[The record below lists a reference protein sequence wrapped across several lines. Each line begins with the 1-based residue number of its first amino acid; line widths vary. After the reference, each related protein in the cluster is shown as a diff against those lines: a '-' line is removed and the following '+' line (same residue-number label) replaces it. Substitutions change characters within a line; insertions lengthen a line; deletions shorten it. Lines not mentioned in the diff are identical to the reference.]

1 MNFKDPKNIL
11 EFIKFQKQLLYK
23 YKNYVKELMQKDYKK
38 AAILAYWLRDYLGYI
53 KNEKTFKPK
62 QLITYKRGQIVFV
75 NFGFRVGQ
83 ELGGLHYAIV
93 LDVKNSKGNST
104 LTVIPLKSKKDK
116 DKDNIYQNIYM
127 VPLGSI
133 LIDLLID
140 KADSMATTINQEA
153 SILARTHGADEINS
167 DKSIQNRIKILRKQY
182 NDAISVLKYFNN
194 LKSESMADIGQ
205 ITTISKQRIKGPVRR
220 NDVLADVILPD
231 ELMSQLE
238 DKIKFLYF
246 SCEKP

>member
-11 EFIKFQKQLLYK
+11 EFIKFQKHLLYK

-38 AAILAYWLRDYLGYI
+38 AAILVYWLRDYLGYI
-53 KNEKTFKPK
+53 KNEKTFKPR

-83 ELGGLHYAIV
+83 EIGGLHYAIV
-93 LDVKNSKGNST
+93 LDVKNSKGNTT

-116 DKDNIYQNIYM
+116 DTTYQSIYM
-127 VPLGSI
+127 VSLGSI

-140 KADSMATTINQEA
+140 KADRMSTAINQEA
-153 SILARTHGADEINS
+153 AILAKTHYVDEINS
-167 DKSIQNRIKILRKQY
+167 DKSIQNKIKTLRKQY

-205 ITTISKQRIKGPVRR
+205 ITTISKQRIKGPVRSD
-220 NDVLADVILPD
+220 DVLANVILPD
-231 ELMSQLE
+231 KLMKQLE

-246 SCEKP
+246 SCGKS

>member
-11 EFIKFQKQLLYK
+11 EFIKFQKHLLYK

-38 AAILAYWLRDYLGYI
+38 AAILVYWLRDYLGYI
-53 KNEKTFKPK
+53 KNEKTFKPR

-83 ELGGLHYAIV
+83 EIGGLHYAIV
-93 LDVKNSKGNST
+93 LDVKNSKGNTT

-116 DKDNIYQNIYM
+116 DTTYQSIYM
-127 VPLGSI
+127 VSLGSI

-140 KADSMATTINQEA
+140 KADRMSTAINQEA
-153 SILARTHGADEINS
+153 VILAKTHYVDEINS
-167 DKSIQNRIKILRKQY
+167 DKSIQNKIKTLRKQY
-182 NDAISVLKYFNN
+182 NDAISVLKYFKN

-205 ITTISKQRIKGPVRR
+205 ITTISKQRIKGPVRSD
-220 NDVLADVILPD
+220 DVLANVILPD
-231 ELMSQLE
+231 KLMKQLE

-246 SCEKP
+246 SCGKP

>member
-11 EFIKFQKQLLYK
+11 EFIKFQKQLLYR
-23 YKNYVKELMQKDYKK
+23 YKSYVKELMQKDYKK
-38 AAILAYWLRDYLGYI
+38 AAILVYWLRDYLGYI
-53 KNEKTFKPK
+53 KNENTFKPR

-93 LDVKNSKGNST
+93 LDVKNNKGNTT

-116 DKDNIYQNIYM
+116 DTIYQNIYM
-127 VPLGSI
+127 VPLGSV

-140 KADSMATTINQEA
+140 KADRMSTAINQEA
-153 SILARTHGADEINS
+153 AVLAKTHYVDKINS
-167 DKSIQNRIKILRKQY
+167 DKSIQNKIKTLRKQY

-205 ITTISKQRIKGPVRR
+205 ITTISKQRIKGPVRSD
-220 NDVLADVILPD
+220 DVLANVILPD
-231 ELMSQLE
+231 KLMKQLE

-246 SCEKP
+246 SCGKP

>member
-11 EFIKFQKQLLYK
+11 EFIKFQRHLLHK
-23 YKNYVKELMQKDYKK
+23 YKNYVKRLMQEDYKK
-38 AAILAYWLRDYLGYI
+38 AAILTYWLRDYLGYI
-53 KNEKTFKPK
+53 KSEITFNPR
-62 QLITYKRGQIVFV
+62 QLITYKRGQIIFV

-93 LDVKNSKGNST
+93 LDVKNNKGNST

-116 DKDNIYQNIYM
+116 DTIYQNIYM

-140 KADSMATTINQEA
+140 KADRMATAINQEA
-153 SILARTHGADEINS
+153 TILARTHGADKINS
-167 DKSIQNRIKILRKQY
+167 DKSIQNKIKTLRKQY

-205 ITTISKQRIKGPVRR
+205 ITTISKQRIKGPIRP
-220 NDVLADVILPD
+220 NDVLANVILPD
-231 ELMSQLE
+231 KLMKQLE

>member
-11 EFIKFQKQLLYK
+11 EFIKFQKQLLYR
-23 YKNYVKELMQKDYKK
+23 YKSYVKELMQKDYKK
-38 AAILAYWLRDYLGYI
+38 AAILVYWLRDYLGYI
-53 KNEKTFKPK
+53 KNEKTFKPR

-93 LDVKNSKGNST
+93 LDVKNNKGNTT

-116 DKDNIYQNIYM
+116 DTIYQNIYM
-127 VPLGSI
+127 VPLGPV

-140 KADSMATTINQEA
+140 KADRMSTAINQEA
-153 SILARTHGADEINS
+153 AALAKTHYVDKINS
-167 DKSIQNRIKILRKQY
+167 DKSIQNKIKTLRKQY

-205 ITTISKQRIKGPVRR
+205 ITTISKQRIKGPVRSD
-220 NDVLADVILPD
+220 DVLANVILPD
-231 ELMSQLE
+231 KLMKQLE

-246 SCEKP
+246 SCGNP